1 MNIKTI
7 FFALCYIFYGILK
20 ISLGISLSIL
30 PEYVINKFSILKYF
44 NDKNFDKTLA
54 GKFYNYILI
63 LYGFYTILAGLAL
76 LRLFSPNINYFFENK
91 EFIYIIYS
99 VLGISILIFYSLVLY
114 TNVPISK
121 NMVEYKHNYEIICYV
136 GGFSFLALPI
146 FWNYMTYVHPIY
158 KNMSNDMKYIIII
171 GVTIFL
177 SIIYEIIYKFFNQT
191 KSNINTKS
199 NIVLE

>member
-7 FFALCYIFYGILK
+7 FFALCYIFYGIFKLS
-20 ISLGISLSIL
+20 IGISISVL
-30 PEYVINKFSILKYF
+30 PEYVINEIPILKYF
-44 NDKNFDKTLA
+44 SDTFIDKTLA
-54 GKFYNYILI
+54 GKFYDYILI

-76 LRLFSPNINYFFENK
+76 LNIFSPNINYFFENK
-91 EFIYIIYS
+91 HFIYILYS
-99 VLGISILIFYSLVLY
+99 TLGISVLIFYSLVLY

-121 NMVEYKHNYEIICYV
+121 NLVEHKGNYEIICYV

-146 FWNYMTYVHPIY
+146 FWNYMTYMHPVY
-158 KNMSNDMKYIIII
+158 KNMSKDMKYIIII

-177 SIIYEIIYKFFNQT
+177 SIIYEKFKQIIKM
-191 KSNINTKS
+191 NIKMNTKS

>member
-7 FFALCYIFYGILK
+7 FFALCYIFYGIFKLS
-20 ISLGISLSIL
+20 IGISISVL
-30 PEYVINKFSILKYF
+30 PEYVINEIPILKYF
-44 NDKNFDKTLA
+44 SDTFIDKTLA
-54 GKFYNYILI
+54 GKFYDYILI

-76 LRLFSPNINYFFENK
+76 LNIFSSNINYFFENK
-91 EFIYIIYS
+91 HFIYILYS
-99 VLGISILIFYSLVLY
+99 TLGISVLVFYSLVLY

-121 NMVEYKHNYEIICYV
+121 NMVEHKGNYEIICYV

-146 FWNYMTYVHPIY
+146 FWNYMTYMHPVY
-158 KNMSNDMKYIIII
+158 KNMSKDMKYIIII

-177 SIIYEIIYKFFNQT
+177 SIIYEKFKYIISMNT
-191 KSNINTKS
+191 KMNTKS